1 MSYIDTFQL
10 SFDYYKFVT
19 PMHPNETD
27 WSITL
32 SRNDFPWN
40 EIKFNNFSSKD
51 CFEKYTSIVKDA
63 QTFLKKV
70 LGYKEKYKKMME
82 SQINAMNSH

>member
-1 MSYIDTFQL
+1 MEEINEETEGKEEEQNEQIEQV
-10 SFDYYKFVT
+10 YYKYGV

-40 EIKFNNFSSKD
+40 EIKFNNFTSKD
-51 CFEKYTSIVKDA
+51 CFEKYTSVVKDP
-63 QTFLKKV
+63 
-70 LGYKEKYKKMME
+70 
-82 SQINAMNSH
+82 